1 MTLLTYHPPVDPYLV
16 ILHQDD
22 DIVVINKP
30 GGLLSVPG
38 KALEHYDSAWSR
50 LVRVLPTTRVVH
62 RLDMAT
68 SGLLVFALN
77 KPAQAALQRQFEKR
91 LVSKSYR
98 ARVWGQPPAEAGS
111 VNAPLRCDWPNRP
124 RQMVDHEAGRHALT
138 HYRVLHQH
146 QQCADVELTPVTGR
160 SHQLRVHMQLLG
172 NPILGDKF
180 YAEGAAFAAADR
192 LLLHAERIEFS
203 HPVSGKPMSFVCP
216 ADF

>member
-1 MTLLTYHPPVDPYLV
+1 MTLLAYHPPVDPYLV
-16 ILHQDD
+16 ILYQDD

-38 KALEHYDSAWSR
+38 KAPEHYDSAWSR
-50 LVRVLPTTRVVH
+50 LARVLPTTRVVH

-91 LVSKSYR
+91 VVAKSYR
-98 ARVWGQPPAEAGS
+98 ARVWGQPPAQEGS
-111 VNAPLRCDWPNRP
+111 VDAPLRCDWPNRP
-124 RQMVDHEAGRHALT
+124 RQMVDYEEGRNALT
-138 HYRVLHQH
+138 HYRVLQQH
-146 QQCADVELTPVTGR
+146 PQWADVELTPVTGR

-180 YAEGAAFAAADR
+180 YAGGAAFAAADR
-192 LLLHAERIEFS
+192 LLLHAERIQFS
-203 HPVSGKPMSFVCP
+203 HPLSGEPMSFACP